1 MNILIT
7 GGTGFVGGRL
17 TRHLLARGHSVTAIG
32 RRARPAMPDKPN
44 FRYVAADT
52 THGGDWQSLLP
63 EHEVIINLAGKSIFT
78 RWTERAKQDIMK
90 SRILT
95 TRHIVEGLAPA
106 SEVTLCSASAV
117 GYYGDCG
124 DAIVTEESPPGNDF
138 LAQVGIAW
146 EREAARAADKGA
158 RVVLTR
164 FGIVLDKGGGAM
176 AKMTPAFRSF
186 LGGPLGSGVQWF
198 PWIHMADL
206 VAAFEF
212 VIANESITGPVNFC
226 APEPVR
232 NADLTRILAEKVS
245 RPAWLPAPAFM
256 LRLVMGELGQSLLN
270 SQRAVPAKLTA
281 HGFKFDH
288 PSLTSALDQIIS
300 G

>member
-7 GGTGFVGGRL
+7 GGTGFVGSRL
-17 TRHLLARGHSVTAIG
+17 TRHLLGRGYSVTAIG
-32 RRARPAMPDKPN
+32 RSAHPGMPDDPN

-63 EHEVIINLAGKSIFT
+63 EHQVIINLAGKSIFT

-106 SEVTLCSASAV
+106 GEVTLCSASAV

-124 DAIVTEESPPGNDF
+124 DAIITEDSPPGNDF
-138 LAQVGIAW
+138 LAKVGIAW

-212 VIANESITGPVNFC
+212 VIANESIAGPVNFC

-232 NADLTRILAEKVS
+232 NADLTRLLAEKVS

-281 HGFKFDH
+281 HGFQFDY
-288 PSLTSALDQIIS
+288 PSLTSALDQIIAS
-300 G
+300 

>member
-32 RRARPAMPDKPN
+32 RRARPAMPDEPN

-52 THGGDWQSLLP
+52 THGGHWQSLLP
-63 EHEVIINLAGKSIFT
+63 EHQVIINLAGKSIFT

-106 SEVTLCSASAV
+106 GGVTLCNASAV

-124 DAIVTEESPPGNDF
+124 DVIVTEDSPPGNDF

-146 EREAARAADKGA
+146 EREAARAAEKGA

-281 HGFKFDH
+281 HGFHFDY
-288 PSLTSALDQIIS
+288 PDLTSALDQIIAS
-300 G
+300 